1 MRGDRYG
8 NLVFRRSARN
18 FNPLAAMAGTVAVAE
33 VEELADGALHP
44 DEVHLPG
51 VFVQRVVPLTAAQ
64 AADKSIEKATEKLLK
79 DSKAYTDSI
88 TNLFT
93 NATDFAA
100 HFATIF
106 HPLGSEYGLESKH
119 PEAEH
124 TITNVDS
131 YAAAMEDLKSSVVPE
146 LELIESRIVGPIK
159 EFQGILKAIRKSI
172 TKREHKV
179 CLAPAIR

>member
-1 MRGDRYG
+1 MPRTLTWFLTLESSDPEFDDYS
-8 NLVFRRSARN
+8 RR
-18 FNPLAAMAGTVAVAE
+18 FE
-33 VEELADGALHP
+33 
-44 DEVHLPG
+44 
-51 VFVQRVVPLTAAQ
+51 
-64 AADKSIEKATEKLLK
+64 SIEKATEKLLK
-79 DSKAYTDSI
+79 DSKAYSEAV

-93 NATDFAA
+93 NAVDYGQ

-106 HPLGSEYGLESKH
+106 KPLGGEYGLESKH

-124 TITNVDS
+124 TLVHS
-131 YAAAMEDLKSSVVPE
+131 EGYAAALEDLKSSVIPE

-179 CLAPAIR
+179 CPTRAIYATRAQNVHSSSTLTATTTPSPNSETRRKRP